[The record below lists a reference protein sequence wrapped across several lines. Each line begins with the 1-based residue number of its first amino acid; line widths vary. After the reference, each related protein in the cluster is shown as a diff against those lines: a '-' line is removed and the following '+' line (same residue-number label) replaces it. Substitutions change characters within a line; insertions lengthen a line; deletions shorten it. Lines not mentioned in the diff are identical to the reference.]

1 LDTMSDLKRSRAE
14 ARAIRYLIDALKDR
28 DAAEVLIR
36 EKQLDMAL
44 VHIAQMCEK
53 STKAC
58 LAIHDLLITENKENS
73 PIRTHIFS
81 NLVKTKILPVS
92 GDLLDKFQRFIPK
105 LRDIENYYFEP
116 RYGVDTS
123 GSMSLDE
130 YEETDVKEIYD
141 SALEYLELCF
151 TFIEHDYGKQVPR
164 KINELK
170 EFYKSNYIGFVTR

>member
-1 LDTMSDLKRSRAE
+1 MSDIKRSRAE
-14 ARAIRYLIDALKDR
+14 ARTLRYLIDSLKDR
-28 DAAEVLIR
+28 DAADVLIR
-36 EKQLDMAL
+36 DNQFDMAL
-44 VHIAQMCEK
+44 FHIAQLCEK

-81 NLVKTKILPVS
+81 DLVKTHILPVS
-92 GDLLDKFQRFIPK
+92 GDLKNDFLRLTPK
-105 LRDIENYYFEP
+105 LRDIESYYFDP

-123 GSMSLDE
+123 GRMSFDE
-130 YEETDVKEIYD
+130 YEESEVKEIYE

-151 TFIEHDYGKQVPR
+151 TFIEHNYGKKIPR